1 MSTLKFVKMPEWGDK
16 YETILNAPLIFSI
29 LVIYQGVFA
38 GNTVSIIPKKLLNLF
53 DNPWFRL
60 FSMLVVSYTATL
72 EIEMALLSTIF
83 FVVFINLLRTPEEKK
98 KFPLGF

>member
-1 MSTLKFVKMPEWGDK
+1 MPSFKIVKMPKWGDK
-16 YETILNAPLIFSI
+16 YEIILNAPLIFSI

-38 GNTVSIIPKKLLNLF
+38 GNTVSIVPQKLLNLF
-53 DNPWFRL
+53 NNPWFRL
-60 FSMLVVSYTATL
+60 ISMFIVSYTATL
-72 EIEMALLSTIF
+72 EIEMAVLSTIF